1 MWKHLHKH
9 NIILHFQ
16 HGFQSGLSCES
27 QLIETVHDWMT
38 AMDNK
43 TQIDAILLDFAKAFD
58 KVPHLRLLSKLTSY
72 GITGNTQNWIKSF
85 LSNRKQRVSVNGA
98 LSDITDVT
106 SGVPQGSVLGPV
118 LFLLY
123 INDINGNIKSSIRLF
138 ADDSIIYRK
147 ISSKTDHEI
156 LQTDLSQLQ
165 TWSDKWQMEFN
176 VSKCVHLPITNKTKP
191 STHKYSLSGQPLST
205 VSSHSYLGVKLDS
218 KLTWT
223 NHVTDITSKSS
234 KCLGMIKRTLGPCKP
249 EVKQTAYNMLIRP
262 KLEYSSPIWNPHT
275 FSQVKSLERVQHSAA
290 RFVKNDYRR
299 NTNPA
304 DLITA
309 LGWPTLERRRII
321 KQATTFYKILNN
333 IIEITPPPGLLNRSR
348 TRGQYIAPK
357 CRINAMGFTFYPR
370 AIRIWNMIPSKIT
383 NKIISRS
390 YYGTPFHHTSS
401 PKLPLKLIH
410 GVGMETV
417 YVCMW
422 QGSDSIHTHNQP
434 IKIFR

>member
-1 MWKHLHKH
+1 MLPTYWKNA
-9 NIILHFQ
+9 NIYYLQ
-16 HGFQSGLSCES
+16 YTRR
-27 QLIETVHDWMT
+27 ETSS
-38 AMDNK
+38 K
-43 TQIDAILLDFAKAFD
+43 LQIDAILLDFAKAFD
-58 KVPHLRLLSKLTSY
+58 KMPHLRLLSKLTSY
-72 GITGNTQNWIKSF
+72 GITGNTQNLIKSF

-123 INDINGNIKSSIRLF
+123 INDINGNIKSFICLF

-147 ISSKTDHEI
+147 ISSKTDHKI
-156 LQTDLSQLQ
+156 LQTDLNQLQ

-234 KCLGMIKRTLGPCKP
+234 NCLGMIKRTLGPCKP
-249 EVKQTAYNMLIRP
+249 EVKQTAYNMLIR
-262 KLEYSSPIWNPHT
+262 T

-290 RFVKNDYRR
+290 RFVKNDYRW

-304 DLITA
+304 DLITWMA
-309 LGWPTLERRRII
+309 NPRTKAHYQTSHNLLQNS
-321 KQATTFYKILNN
+321 KQHY
-333 IIEITPPPGLLNRSR
+333 
-348 TRGQYIAPK
+348 
-357 CRINAMGFTFYPR
+357 
-370 AIRIWNMIPSKIT
+370 
-383 NKIISRS
+383 
-390 YYGTPFHHTSS
+390 
-401 PKLPLKLIH
+401 
-410 GVGMETV
+410 
-417 YVCMW
+417 
-422 QGSDSIHTHNQP
+422 
-434 IKIFR
+434 

>member
-1 MWKHLHKH
+1 MF
-9 NIILHFQ
+9 IHF
-16 HGFQSGLSCES
+16 F
-27 QLIETVHDWMT
+27 ETRPRH
-38 AMDNK
+38 A
-43 TQIDAILLDFAKAFD
+43 QFAKAFD

-223 NHVTDITSKSS
+223 NHVTDISHIYTN
-234 KCLGMIKRTLGPCKP
+234 IIIIRTFADFAISFDVIVTNASGCHAHSRSC
-249 EVKQTAYNMLIRP
+249 QFRQIFNI
-262 KLEYSSPIWNPHT
+262 T
-275 FSQVKSLERVQHSAA
+275 FQVGLP
-290 RFVKNDYRR
+290 FVKC
-299 NTNPA
+299 
-304 DLITA
+304 
-309 LGWPTLERRRII
+309 II
-321 KQATTFYKILNN
+321 
-333 IIEITPPPGLLNRSR
+333 
-348 TRGQYIAPK
+348 
-357 CRINAMGFTFYPR
+357 
-370 AIRIWNMIPSKIT
+370 
-383 NKIISRS
+383 
-390 YYGTPFHHTSS
+390 
-401 PKLPLKLIH
+401 
-410 GVGMETV
+410 V
-417 YVCMW
+417 
-422 QGSDSIHTHNQP
+422 
-434 IKIFR
+434 